1 MASIKER
8 QSGLTDFVAHGTE
21 KCRVLVVG
29 DVMLDQY
36 YYGEVTR
43 ISPEAPVPITRVVK
57 TKETLGGAAN
67 VAHNLALLGCQT
79 EVAACIGADHHGGRL
94 RALFEKRGIS
104 IYGLVVTGAPTTTKL
119 RVIGG
124 HQQMMR
130 LDFEE
135 TEPVAG
141 EDAERLFMLAQAS
154 LSDGAGALVLS
165 DYGKGIV
172 TAELC
177 ARLIE
182 VAHKKGV
189 PVVVDPKGSDWE
201 KYRGADYI
209 TPNLKE
215 LNAVQA
221 SPVKNEDTAVE
232 RAARYAMERFG
243 IRAMVATRSECG
255 LSLVTENSSVHI
267 PTKAQEVFDV
277 SGAGD
282 TVIAAFALA
291 LAGGLLPEQGAYLAN
306 LAASVVVAKLG
317 TYAVSKGELLS
328 ALEREEHHEP

>member
-1 MASIKER
+1 MASVKER
-8 QSGLTDFVAHGTE
+8 KSGLADFVAHGAE

-43 ISPEAPVPITRVVK
+43 ISPEAPVPITRVVQ

-67 VAHNLALLGCQT
+67 VAHNLALLGCKT
-79 EVAACIGADHHGGRL
+79 EVAASIGADHHGGRL

-135 TEPVAG
+135 TEPVTG
-141 EDAERLFMLAQAS
+141 EDEERLFMVAQAS

-172 TAELC
+172 TSELC
-177 ARLIE
+177 AQLIE
-182 VAHKKGV
+182 AAHKKGV

-215 LNAVQA
+215 LNAVQESLA
-221 SPVKNEDTAVE
+221 KNEDVAIE
-232 RAARYAMERFG
+232 RAARYAMARFG
-243 IRAMVATRSECG
+243 IHAMVATRSECG
-255 LSLVTENSSVHI
+255 LSLVTEKTAVHI

-291 LAGGLLPEQGAYLAN
+291 LAGGLPPEQGAYLAN
-306 LAASVVVAKLG
+306 LAASVVVAKVG
-317 TYAVSKGELLS
+317 TYAVSREELLA
-328 ALEREEHHEP
+328 ALEREGHHEP

>member
-1 MASIKER
+1 MKDLR
-8 QSGLTDFVAHGTE
+8 NGLVEFVTHGTE
-21 KCRVLVVG
+21 KCHVLVVG

-79 EVAACIGADHHGGRL
+79 DVAACIGADHHGGRL
-94 RALFEKRGIS
+94 RALFDKRGIA
-104 IYGLVVTGAPTTTKL
+104 IHGLVVTGAPTTTKL

-135 TEPVAG
+135 TEPVVG
-141 EDAERLFMLAQAS
+141 EDEERVFMVAQAS
-154 LSDGAGALVLS
+154 IAEGAGALVLS

-172 TAELC
+172 TPQLC
-177 ARLIE
+177 TQLIE
-182 VAHKKGV
+182 AAHRRGI
-189 PVVVDPKGSDWE
+189 PVVVDPKGGDWE

-215 LNAVQA
+215 LNTVQV
-221 SPVKNEDTAVE
+221 SPVKNVDEDVE
-232 RAARYAMERFG
+232 RAARYAMNQFG
-243 IRAMVATRSECG
+243 IHAMVATRSECG
-255 LSLVTENSSVHI
+255 LSLVTETTAVHI

-291 LAGGLLPEQGAYLAN
+291 LAGGIAPERGAYLAN
-306 LAASVVVAKLG
+306 LAASVVVAKVG
-317 TYAVSKGELLS
+317 TYAVSKEELLA
-328 ALEREEHHEP
+328 ALEREGKDES

>member
-1 MASIKER
+1 MKDLR
-8 QSGLTDFVAHGTE
+8 NGLVEFVTHGTE
-21 KCRVLVVG
+21 KCHVLVVG

-79 EVAACIGADHHGGRL
+79 DVAACIGADHHGGRL
-94 RALFEKRGIS
+94 RALFDKRGIA
-104 IYGLVVTGAPTTTKL
+104 IHGLVVTGAPTTTKL

-135 TEPVAG
+135 TEPVVG
-141 EDAERLFMLAQAS
+141 EDEERVFMVAQAS
-154 LSDGAGALVLS
+154 IAEGAGALVLS

-172 TAELC
+172 TPQLC
-177 ARLIE
+177 AQLIE
-182 VAHKKGV
+182 AAHRRGI
-189 PVVVDPKGSDWE
+189 PVVVDPKGGDWE

-215 LNAVQA
+215 LNTVQV
-221 SPVKNEDTAVE
+221 SPVKNVDEDVE
-232 RAARYAMERFG
+232 RAARYAMNRFG
-243 IRAMVATRSECG
+243 IHAMVATRSECG
-255 LSLVTENSSVHI
+255 LSLVTETTAVHI

-291 LAGGLLPEQGAYLAN
+291 LAGGIAPEKGAYLAN
-306 LAASVVVAKLG
+306 LAASVVVAKVG
-317 TYAVSKGELLS
+317 TYAVSKEELLA
-328 ALEREEHHEP
+328 ALEKEGKDES

>member
-1 MASIKER
+1 MKDR
-8 QSGLTDFVAHGTE
+8 HDGLADFVTHGAE

-43 ISPEAPVPITRVVK
+43 ISPEAPVPITRVVQ

-79 EVAACIGADHHGGRL
+79 EVAASVGADHHGGRL

-104 IYGLVVTGAPTTTKL
+104 IYGLVVTSAPTTTKL

-135 TEPVAG
+135 TEPVTG
-141 EDAERLFMLAQAS
+141 DDAEKLFMVAQAS

-172 TAELC
+172 TPELC

-182 VAHKKGV
+182 AAHKKNV

-215 LNAVQA
+215 LNAVQL
-221 SPVKNEDTAVE
+221 SPAKNEDAAVE

-255 LSLVTENSSVHI
+255 LSLVTEEAAVHI

-291 LAGGLLPEQGAYLAN
+291 LAGGLPAEQGAYLAN
-306 LAASVVVAKLG
+306 LAASVVVAKVG
-317 TYAVSKGELLS
+317 TYAVSREELLTV
-328 ALEREEHHEP
+328 LKREGGYEP

>member
-21 KCRVLVVG
+21 NCRVLVVG

-221 SPVKNEDTAVE
+221 SPARNEDAAVE

-328 ALEREEHHEP
+328 ALEREERHEP